1 MKSVED
7 PKVGENSY
15 SGETTRKSYSEPKLE
30 LLGTIK
36 ELTRQFDV
44 SLP

>member
-1 MKSVED
+1 MKSVEE

-15 SGETTRKSYSEPKLE
+15 SGKSARKPYSEPRLE